1 MDELLREAAT
11 LHRAAFDREV
21 PEEVARRYAAAHRA
35 LSRITDAERAWM
47 KRALDEDLDLEAL
60 EAAARRD
67 RPDHVLC
74 RKFKALLYVAEASPE
89 YYADFV
95 SDEPRRFQAFLSL
108 MGHGVRTLFK
118 RLKGR
123 ALLRRLETP

>member
-1 MDELLREAAT
+1 MDELLREAAA

-35 LSRITDAERAWM
+35 LPRITEAERAWM
-47 KRALDEDLDLEAL
+47 KRALDAEADLEAL
-60 EAAARRD
+60 EVAA

-95 SDEPRRFQAFLSL
+95 NEEPRRVQAFLSL